1 MVAERTTK
9 GASSG
14 GSQCAVRPRAPQHER
29 ECECEIVCA
38 ASKAGHSPPGSIAA
52 HGTETL
58 LLPFPPLST
67 PNNKHAPPPSHRTP
81 VYNSELGAQRCSRIC
96 SRYDLLAWALRGQRA
111 AFSSGAAFHRSNPPR
126 LSFTL
131 CGCKTRCFPLST
143 RAETPRRC
151 EQRAAAARSA
161 HL

>member
-1 MVAERTTK
+1 MVVSALCAHARHSTS
-9 GASSG
+9 ASASAR
-14 GSQCAVRPRAPQHER
+14 SCARPQRQDTALQALG
-29 ECECEIVCA
+29 I
-38 ASKAGHSPPGSIAA
+38 IAA